1 MKKLWKIGR
10 NVFTVIISLLVIILS
25 LPMVSAEESVIP
37 NDDSGIPDKN
47 LYSYLISEF
56 DENKDGKLQK
66 SEADNIQE
74 VCYTKEFEN
83 ADKDIYSLKGLNK
96 LQNLSEI
103 VISLTSIT
111 TLDGIQGL
119 KLKSLFVYNNKLT
132 DISAVEGMEDTLTTL
147 EVSENQLSTLP
158 NLSKFSKLSY
168 YPYAMYHATTNFTY
182 NKLTYAEL
190 YNKLPPHFLDYTNK
204 YGKLLDTWACI
215 QTPDPVF
222 ETLKDEKTGLSV
234 EGMIVPESELNV
246 SLTLEEENDNYI
258 ENYDVII
265 KRFYWTL
272 TPETP
277 VKVSIPSKYNDCLL
291 YLVNEEDDTKT
302 LLETKYENGCYI
314 FETSTLG
321 KFILEKKYESVEVGD
336 VLVKGFFDTSK
347 IHINKIEDFSSF
359 DIANAKLAFDITLD
373 NYDESNNIKISINS
387 NERLYVCRIVEDE
400 NINLVD
406 VIDSRYVDGKI
417 EFSPK
422 HLGKF
427 VLYSDL
433 TGDVN
438 DDGVVNIVD
447 ATLIQRYSTE
457 VMTFNQIELQV
468 ADYNNDGKVNVKDCT
483 AIQKSLVIK

>member
-66 SEADNIQE
+66 SEADKIE
-74 VCYTKEFEN
+74 KISYFVGKTE
-83 ADKDIYSLKGLNK
+83 KDISSLKGLNR
-96 LQNLSEI
+96 LFNVDTITILG
-103 VISLTSIT
+103 TSIT

-158 NLSKFSKLSY
+158 DLSKFSKLSY

-190 YNKLPPHFLDYTNK
+190 YSKLPPQLLNYTDD

-222 ETLKDEKTGLSV
+222 GTLKDEKTGLSV

-321 KFILEKKYESVEVGD
+321 KFILEKKYDSVEVGD

-400 NINLVD
+400 KINLVD

-438 DDGVVNIVD
+438 DDGAVNIVD
-447 ATLIQRYSTE
+447 ATLIQKYSTE
-457 VMTFNQIELQV
+457 VMNFNQIELQV

-483 AIQKSLVIK
+483 AIQKSLVVK

>member
-10 NVFTVIISLLVIILS
+10 NVFAVIISLLVIILS

-47 LYSYLISEF
+47 LYNYLISKF

-66 SEADNIQE
+66 SEADKI
-74 VCYTKEFEN
+74 
-83 ADKDIYSLKGLNK
+83 DKIYHDGYDTDKIESLKGLNK
-96 LQNLSEI
+96 LKNLKYLSIVYNNLS
-103 VISLTSIT
+103 S
-111 TLDGIQGL
+111 LDGIQGL
-119 KLKSLFVYNNKLT
+119 KLTNIYVNNNKLV
-132 DISAVEGMEDTLTTL
+132 DISAIEGMNDSLEALNVSKNNLAILPDLTNFLNLKYKPYAPAELTTDF
-147 EVSENQLSTLP
+147 EE
-158 NLSKFSKLSY
+158 
-168 YPYAMYHATTNFTY
+168 
-182 NKLTYAEL
+182 NKLTYIQIK
-190 YNKLPPHFLDYTNK
+190 NKLPSHLFEYRDGFLLEFWTM
-204 YGKLLDTWACI
+204 I
-215 QTPDPVF
+215 QIPDPVPGS
-222 ETLKDEKTGLSV
+222 LQDEKTGISI
-234 EGMIVPESELNV
+234 EGMIRPDSKMEVVKTIDESADSYIQKYDISASRWFEDAFIPG
-246 SLTLEEENDNYI
+246 TL
-258 ENYDVII
+258 
-265 KRFYWTL
+265 L
-272 TPETP
+272 
-277 VKVSIPSKYNDCLL
+277 KVSIPSKYNDCLL

-321 KFILEKKYESVEVGD
+321 KFILEKKYDSVEVGD
-336 VLVKGFFDTSK
+336 VSVKGFFDTGK
-347 IHINKIEDFSSF
+347 IHINKIENLSSF
-359 DIANAKLAFDITLD
+359 DIANAKLAYDITLD

-387 NERLYVCRIVEDE
+387 NERLYVCRITEDE

-438 DDGVVNIVD
+438 DNGVVNIVD
-447 ATLIQRYSTE
+447 ATLIQKYTTK

-483 AIQKSLVIK
+483 AIQKSLVVK